1 MDYSTFLQN
10 VYLRYTFIYKT
21 MRRKKNY
28 KFELFDYAQGVRRL
42 QKKIDVIYI
51 THYNLCSA
59 LERLL
64 LDISSSPYFAAPCA
78 YNIGSYRE
86 LVDFRI
92 KVVISV
98 EAFVSDLDG
107 VCYSR
112 FDHIQDLYL

>member
-1 MDYSTFLQN
+1 
-10 VYLRYTFIYKT
+10 

-28 KFELFDYAQGVRRL
+28 KFELFDYAQGVRIH
-42 QKKIDVIYI
+42 QKKVDVIYI
-51 THYNLCSA
+51 QDYNLCRA

-64 LDISSSPYFAAPCA
+64 LDISSSPYFSAPCA

-86 LVDFRI
+86 LVDYRL

-107 VCYSR
+107 VCCSR
-112 FDHIQDLYL
+112 FDHMQDLYL